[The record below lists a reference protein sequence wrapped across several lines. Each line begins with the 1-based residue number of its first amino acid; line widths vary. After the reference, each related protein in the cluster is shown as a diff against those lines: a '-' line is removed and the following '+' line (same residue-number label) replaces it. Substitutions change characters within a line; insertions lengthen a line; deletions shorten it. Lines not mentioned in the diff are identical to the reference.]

1 MSSSIY
7 LQTIGEDEAGGLLSR
22 RTNQFGMQFALDS
35 DFYMGIAFIEFD
47 DTRIG
52 SYEQHYNTR
61 YNHGIYKTGYR

>member
-7 LQTIGEDEAGGLLSR
+7 LQTIGEDESGGLLSR

-35 DFYMGIAFIEFD
+35 DFYTGIALVEFD

-52 SYEQHYNTR
+52 SH
-61 YNHGIYKTGYR
+61 